1 VGAGREYKFLC
12 YGVFGLAIA
21 FSGVFGV
28 FLPETKGRALC
39 DTMDEEE
46 SKGKVSCDI
55 LA

>member
-1 VGAGREYKFLC
+1 
-12 YGVFGLAIA
+12 LAIG

-28 FLPETKGRALC
+28 FLPETKGRVLC

-46 SKGKVSCDI
+46 NKGSDI